1 MQDANSELWEKKIRV
16 AINKYK
22 DYEISEIIGIES
34 ELRKNSDFRFF
45 LSWGRNRLPSID
57 TVSYMS
63 KGFFFN
69 IPPGKNHKSTSSTI
83 WSIIHVIPFIHF
95 QQNTLEYFN
104 SMLCMLEYVNLKQ
117 DGPFLLKQIY
127 SNSSPFNGPM
137 CTINVTISILMGNW
151 NVAVG

>member
-63 KGFFFN
+63 KGFF
-69 IPPGKNHKSTSSTI
+69 STFHQAK
-83 WSIIHVIPFIHF
+83 IISQQAAQNEVSFMWYHSFIF
-95 QQNTLEYFN
+95 SRTLWNTLIQCFACLN
-104 SMLCMLEYVNLKQ
+104 MLTWSKMVLFYLSKYIRTVHPLT
-117 DGPFLLKQIY
+117 GPCVQL
-127 SNSSPFNGPM
+127 
-137 CTINVTISILMGNW
+137 T
-151 NVAVG
+151 